1 MNNKLNALVF
11 VTNKYLIANSTISLM
26 YFLKIIN
33 TLTKDQGPWLNL
45 ASNTELEAK
54 LSTDSNL
61 IAATKLK
68 PYGGERAYYE
78 IKDESLIDSGHIQ
91 FLESIVDKYN
101 LYSFNKLLFVH
112 SDLTDTKGA

>member
-1 MNNKLNALVF
+1 MNKKLNALIF

-33 TLTKDQGPWLNL
+33 AVNKEQGIWLNIL
-45 ASNTELEAK
+45 SNTELETK
-54 LSTDSNL
+54 LTNDTNL
-61 IAATKLK
+61 LAATKPK

-78 IKDESLIDSGHIQ
+78 IKDESLLDPIHIH
-91 FLESIVDKYN
+91 FLESIVEKYK

-112 SDLTDTKGA
+112 NDLTDTKGV

>member
-33 TLTKDQGPWLNL
+33 ELTKDQGPWLNIV
-45 ASNTELEAK
+45 SNTELETK
-54 LSTDSNL
+54 LSNDTNL
-61 IAATKLK
+61 RAATKLK

-78 IKDESLIDSGHIQ
+78 IKDESLIDSSYIQ
-91 FLESIVDKYN
+91 FLESIVDTYK

-112 SDLTDTKGA
+112 NDLTDTKGA